1 MTKCFLL
8 VGHICFTKISCFY
21 SDFPDTVHLHPSDP
35 LIGQSKDS
43 QNSKGNQKSDS
54 KLGKDSSL
62 EAGMLSMSKGTRNM
76 HEKFCLRTIAYIV
89 QTSQRQA

>member
-1 MTKCFLL
+1 MFFISGAYMFHKNLL
-8 VGHICFTKISCFY
+8 FY

-76 HEKFCLRTIAYIV
+76 HEKFRLRTIAYIV